1 MQAPPTTA
9 QGKLHCFLTGS
20 LDFPFLPKQ
29 GLPFTILED
38 ASIAPYITLLKEEEL
53 AAPEPIV
60 PDEAAD
66 AAQAA
71 ADGGAAAAAAA
82 ADEGVPV
89 VPPPAAEEEGPAPM
103 VE

>member
-1 MQAPPTTA
+1 MLQLHLKLETLNPTP
-9 QGKLHCFLTGS
+9 QNRIG
-20 LDFPFLPKQ
+20 Q

-38 ASIAPYITLLKEEEL
+38 AAIAPYITLLKEEEL
-53 AAPEPIV
+53 AVPEPIEA
-60 PDEAAD
+60 DEAAD

-89 VPPPAAEEEGPAPM
+89 VPPAAGEGEGPAPM
-103 VE
+103 ME